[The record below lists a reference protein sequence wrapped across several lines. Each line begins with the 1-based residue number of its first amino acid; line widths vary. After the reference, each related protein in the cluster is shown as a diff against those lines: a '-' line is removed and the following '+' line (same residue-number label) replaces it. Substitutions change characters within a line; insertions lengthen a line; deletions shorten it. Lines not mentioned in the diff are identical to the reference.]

1 MYMPIRRGL
10 LAWLGRRRWVS
21 WLPSSIYLIL
31 LFYIPIGMLMYYSL
45 WRYAGL
51 FKFEPALTPANYIK
65 FFTSPLYVRVL
76 INSLFIVGVA
86 MVLLLVVGFPIAY
99 FIARYVKTYGDRIIL
114 LMLVPVE
121 INYLIRIFAWRT
133 ILGENG
139 ILNSFLVTVG
149 VIDQPLQIFFY
160 NWFAIVI
167 VTIHEWLPYVVI
179 PIYISL
185 RSIPRSLYDAAHD
198 LGASRLQTFL
208 RITLPL
214 CKPGILTAV
223 FIVFIPAL
231 GEFAIPALVGG
242 KSGYMIGNMI
252 ENQLLAAG
260 NWPLATAASVILLVT
275 SLIIVGVMV
284 KILGME
290 ALYR

>member
-1 MYMPIRRGL
+1 MLPSRKGL
-10 LAWLGRRRWVS
+10 LTWLGRRRWIN
-21 WLPSSIYLIL
+21 WIPSTTYLLL
-31 LFYIPIGMLMYYSL
+31 LFYIPIAMLMYYSF
-45 WRYAGL
+45 WRYLKL
-51 FKFEPALTPANYIK
+51 FRFEPALTLENYLR
-65 FFTSPLYVRVL
+65 FFTSPIYTRVL
-76 INSLFIVGVA
+76 LNTIFIVGVA
-86 MVLLLVVGFPIAY
+86 MALLLIVGFPIAY
-99 FIARYVKTYGDRIIL
+99 FIARYVRSSADRIIL
-114 LMLVPVE
+114 LMLIPVE

-139 ILNSFLVTVG
+139 ILNSFLVAVG
-149 VIDQPLQIFFY
+149 VIEKPLPIFFY

-167 VTIHEWLPYVVI
+167 VTMHEWLPYVVI
-179 PIYISL
+179 PLYISL
-185 RSIPRSLYDAAHD
+185 RSIPRSLYEAAHD

-208 RITLPL
+208 KITLPL
-214 CKPGILTAV
+214 CKPGILTAI

-260 NWPLATAASVILLVT
+260 NWPLATAASVILLAT
-275 SLIIVGVMV
+275 SLIIVGIMV

>member
-1 MYMPIRRGL
+1 
-10 LAWLGRRRWVS
+10 
-21 WLPSSIYLIL
+21 
-31 LFYIPIGMLMYYSL
+31 MYYSFWKYL
-45 WRYAGL
+45 RL
-51 FKFEPALTPANYIK
+51 FRFEPALTLENYIR
-65 FFTSPLYVRVL
+65 FFTSPIYLRVL
-76 INSLFIVGVA
+76 LNTLFIVSVA
-86 MVLLLVVGFPIAY
+86 MALLLLVGFPIAY
-99 FIARYVKTYGDRIIL
+99 FIARYVRAYGDRLIL
-114 LMLVPVE
+114 LMLIPVE

-139 ILNSFLVTVG
+139 ILNSLLLTLG
-149 VIDQPLQIFFY
+149 IIDHPLQIFFY

-167 VTIHEWLPYVVI
+167 VTMHEWLPYVVI

-185 RSIPRSLYDAAHD
+185 RGIPRSLYEAAQD
-198 LGASRLQTFL
+198 LGASRIQTFFK
-208 RITLPL
+208 ITLPL
-214 CKPGILTAV
+214 CKPGILTAI

-275 SLIIVGVMV
+275 SLLIVGIMV

-290 ALYR
+290 ALYK